1 MALSSLDRELS
12 YTRQLQTNFWAQK
25 NISSNNNNYN
35 NIEPR
40 ELRDNNSNMEPRELR
55 DNENNIEPMELR
67 EILGMWAACRGRVD
81 GT

>member
-55 DNENNIEPMELR
+55 DN
-67 EILGMWAACRGRVD
+67 
-81 GT
+81 